1 MKRIQGLVL
10 LLLSGVV
17 LTATASV
24 PYRNCFERSA
34 NDYDLGVDLLMA
46 VSAVE
51 SNWKVN
57 ARSHANAHGLMQ
69 IQWPGTARHLG
80 VRRVSELYKPC
91 TNIALGAR
99 YLRELLDRFDND
111 EARALAAYNYGPG
124 RIERAKTLPNGAQR
138 YVARVVRKRAQL
150 TSNGTVVDS
159 RDRRRPDAR
168 SIPAPTVMT
177 VRSRG
182 AARRYLR
189 VLERRVRGADFS
201 YRRLPDG
208 RHGIQ
213 MLPRA
218 AGLSD
223 QDRLILKTMG
233 WEA

>member
-1 MKRIQGLVL
+1 MIVSRAL
-10 LLLSGVV
+10 LLLFLSVCALG
-17 LTATASV
+17 AAASV

-34 NDYDLGVDLLMA
+34 AEYDLGVDLLLA

-51 SNWKVN
+51 SNWKVD

-91 TNIALGAR
+91 TNIDLGAR

-124 RIERAKTLPNGAQR
+124 RIARARTLPNGAQR

-150 TSNGTVVDS
+150 ADNGTVGKRS
-159 RDRRRPDAR
+159 GTERADRTAKT
-168 SIPAPTVMT
+168 PALVLE

-201 YRRLPDG
+201 YRRLPGG
-208 RHGIQ
+208 RHGIEMQ
-213 MLPRA
+213 PRA
-218 AGLSD
+218 GGLSN
-223 QDRLILKTMG
+223 QDRLVLKTIG

>member
-1 MKRIQGLVL
+1 MRLLQGLLLVL
-10 LLLSGVV
+10 GTGFV
-17 LTATASV
+17 LAAVGSV

-34 NDYDLGVDLLMA
+34 AEYDLGVDLLMA

-51 SNWKVN
+51 SNWKVD

-124 RIERAKTLPNGAQR
+124 RIAKADTLPKGAQR
-138 YVARVVRKRAQL
+138 YVARVVRKRSQL
-150 TSNGTVVDS
+150 TGAGTVVETRAGAKS
-159 RDRRRPDAR
+159 QDRQRA
-168 SIPAPTVMT
+168 AATVIE

-182 AARRYLR
+182 AARRFLR

-213 MLPRA
+213 MQPRA
-218 AGLSD
+218 AGLSK
-223 QDRLILKTMG
+223 QDLLILKTMG
-233 WEA
+233 WEV